1 MTARP
6 GRPGQ
11 PGRGD
16 EPHDESHNAH
26 ESHEDHDRHEGH
38 DRYEGLDGHEDH
50 ERYEGQ
56 YGHEDHDRYES
67 HDRYEGHERHE
78 GQDRQEG
85 YDGMDALMAAVL
97 DVPLS
102 DLSEEARADSAY
114 LAAHRSATADVALLR
129 EQLGV
134 LADVL
139 TEPVSERTQAP
150 APAPAAVPGRTQVPV
165 PAPVRRPRPRSR
177 VRPLGLR
184 LAGVAAAGA
193 LVLGGGWVV
202 VQIGQGVAGVE
213 SSKSADSAAG
223 SDEKADASAGDGSS
237 LLGDPGYLACAR
249 LVVEGDVTAVGR
261 VAGTT
266 RERVTVH
273 VTHAYRP
280 AAGSGPEVDFVLEED
295 MDPLLRE
302 GDHVLVA
309 LSKGS
314 TTPDVWAVGEPDIA
328 QEREALTRA
337 LPETEGVTC
346 D

>member
-1 MTARP
+1 
-6 GRPGQ
+6 
-11 PGRGD
+11 
-16 EPHDESHNAH
+16 
-26 ESHEDHDRHEGH
+26 
-38 DRYEGLDGHEDH
+38 
-50 ERYEGQ
+50 
-56 YGHEDHDRYES
+56 
-67 HDRYEGHERHE
+67 
-78 GQDRQEG
+78 
-85 YDGMDALMAAVL
+85 MDALMAAVL
-97 DVPLS
+97 DVPPS
-102 DLSEEARADSAY
+102 GLSEEARADSAY

-139 TEPVSERTQAP
+139 TEPVREPTPAP
-150 APAPAAVPGRTQVPV
+150 APAP
-165 PAPVRRPRPRSR
+165 VRQLRPPRR
-177 VRPLGLR
+177 VRPLALR
-184 LAGVAAAGA
+184 LVGVAAAGA

-202 VQIGQGVAGVE
+202 VQVGQGVAGSA
-213 SSKSADSAAG
+213 SSKSADSGAA
-223 SDEKADASAGDGSS
+223 SDEKADASAGDGAS

-249 LVVEGDVTAVGR
+249 LVVEGEVTDVRR

-266 RERVTVH
+266 RERVTLH

-280 AAGSGPEVDFVLEED
+280 AGSGPEVDFVMEAD

-328 QEREALTRA
+328 PEREALTRA

-346 D
+346 E

>member
-6 GRPGQ
+6 GH
-11 PGRGD
+11 GD
-16 EPHDESHNAH
+16 GYGPHDESRNDH
-26 ESHEDHDRHEGH
+26 ESRNDNDHEGR
-38 DRYEGLDGHEDH
+38 DGYESRDGYEGRDA
-50 ERYEGQ
+50 
-56 YGHEDHDRYES
+56 
-67 HDRYEGHERHE
+67 HE
-78 GQDRQEG
+78 GQDAYAGQDGSEG

-102 DLSEEARADSAY
+102 GLSAEARADSAY

-139 TEPVSERTQAP
+139 TEPARERTRV
-150 APAPAAVPGRTQVPV
+150 AA
-165 PAPVRRPRPRSR
+165 PAPVRQLRPPRR
-177 VRPLGLR
+177 TRPLALR

-202 VQIGQGVAGVE
+202 VQVGQGVAG
-213 SSKSADSAAG
+213 SASDKSADSGAA
-223 SDEKADASAGDGSS
+223 SDEKSEASAGAGSS

-266 RERVTVH
+266 RERVTLQ

-280 AAGSGPEVDFVLEED
+280 AGAGPEVDFVMEAD

-309 LSKGS
+309 FAKGAA
-314 TTPDVWAVGEPDIA
+314 TPDVWAVGESDISS
-328 QEREALTRA
+328 ERDALTRA

-346 D
+346 EQQGTP

>member
-6 GRPGQ
+6 GHGYEPH
-11 PGRGD
+11 D
-16 EPHDESHNAH
+16 EPHDEPHAGNRNEH
-26 ESHEDHDRHEGH
+26 GNRNERGNRNDHQSPGEFEG
-38 DRYEGLDGHEDH
+38 RDG
-50 ERYEGQ
+50 
-56 YGHEDHDRYES
+56 
-67 HDRYEGHERHE
+67 
-78 GQDRQEG
+78 QEG

-102 DLSEEARADSAY
+102 GLSEEARADSAY

-139 TEPVSERTQAP
+139 TEPLRERARIPQT
-150 APAPAAVPGRTQVPV
+150 
-165 PAPVRRPRPRSR
+165 APVRQSRPARR
-177 VRPLGLR
+177 VRPLALR

-223 SDEKADASAGDGSS
+223 SDEKADASAGDGAS

-249 LVVEGDVTAVGR
+249 LVVEGDVTAVDR

-266 RERVTVH
+266 RERVTLH

-280 AAGSGPEVDFVLEED
+280 AGSGPEVDFVMEAD
-295 MDPLLRE
+295 MDPLLRT

-309 LSKGS
+309 LPKGS
-314 TTPDVWAVGEPDIA
+314 ATPDVWAVGEADIA
-328 QEREALTRA
+328 SERAALDRA

-346 D
+346 E

>member
-6 GRPGQ
+6 GHGYEPH
-11 PGRGD
+11 D
-16 EPHDESHNAH
+16 EPHDENRN
-26 ESHEDHDRHEGH
+26 ERGNRNDHQTPGEFGGR
-38 DRYEGLDGHEDH
+38 DG
-50 ERYEGQ
+50 
-56 YGHEDHDRYES
+56 
-67 HDRYEGHERHE
+67 
-78 GQDRQEG
+78 QEG

-102 DLSEEARADSAY
+102 GLSEEARADSAY

-139 TEPVSERTQAP
+139 TEPVREP
-150 APAPAAVPGRTQVPV
+150 ARIPQT
-165 PAPVRRPRPRSR
+165 APVRQSRPARR
-177 VRPLGLR
+177 VRPLALR

-202 VQIGQGVAGVE
+202 VQIGQGVAGIE

-223 SDEKADASAGDGSS
+223 SDEKADASAGDGAS

-249 LVVEGDVTAVGR
+249 LVVEGDVTAVDR

-266 RERVTVH
+266 RERVTLH

-280 AAGSGPEVDFVLEED
+280 AGSGPEVDFVMEAD
-295 MDPLLRE
+295 MDPLLRT

-309 LSKGS
+309 LPKGS
-314 TTPDVWAVGEPDIA
+314 ATPDVWAVGEADIA
-328 QEREALTRA
+328 SERAALDRA

-346 D
+346 E

>member
-6 GRPGQ
+6 GPGY
-11 PGRGD
+11 G
-16 EPHDESHNAH
+16 PHDENPNDHDNRNDH
-26 ESHEDHDRHEGH
+26 ESHGAFEG
-38 DRYEGLDGHEDH
+38 RDG
-50 ERYEGQ
+50 
-56 YGHEDHDRYES
+56 
-67 HDRYEGHERHE
+67 
-78 GQDRQEG
+78 QEG

-102 DLSEEARADSAY
+102 GLSAEARADSAY

-139 TEPVSERTQAP
+139 AEPVRERARVAQT
-150 APAPAAVPGRTQVPV
+150 VPV
-165 PAPVRRPRPRSR
+165 RQPRPARR
-177 VRPLGLR
+177 ARPLALR

-193 LVLGGGWVV
+193 LVLGGGWMV
-202 VQIGQGVAGVE
+202 VQVGQGISGVDAD
-213 SSKSADSAAG
+213 KSAGSAAG
-223 SDEKADASAGDGSS
+223 SDEKADASAGDGGS

-249 LVVEGDVTAVGR
+249 LVVEGDVTAVER

-266 RERVTVH
+266 RERVTLR

-280 AAGSGPEVDFVLEED
+280 AGSGPEADFVMEAD
-295 MDPLLRE
+295 MDPLLRA

-314 TTPDVWAVGEPDIA
+314 ATPDVWAVGEADIA
-328 QEREALTRA
+328 PERAALDRA

-346 D
+346 E

>member
-6 GRPGQ
+6 GH
-11 PGRGD
+11 GD
-16 EPHDESHNAH
+16 EPHDESRDDHESRNDH
-26 ESHEDHDRHEGH
+26 ESHDAYDSHDA
-38 DRYEGLDGHEDH
+38 YEGRDG
-50 ERYEGQ
+50 
-56 YGHEDHDRYES
+56 
-67 HDRYEGHERHE
+67 
-78 GQDRQEG
+78 QEG

-102 DLSEEARADSAY
+102 GLSEEARADTAY

-139 TEPVSERTQAP
+139 TEPVRERTQAP
-150 APAPAAVPGRTQVPV
+150 ASAPAAVPGRTRASA
-165 PAPVRRPRPRSR
+165 PAPVRQLRPPRR

-202 VQIGQGVAGVE
+202 VQVGQGVAG
-213 SSKSADSAAG
+213 SASGKSADSGAA
-223 SDEKADASAGDGSS
+223 SDEKADASAGGGSS

-280 AAGSGPEVDFVLEED
+280 AAGSGPEVGFVLEED

-337 LPETEGVTC
+337 LPEAEGVTC
-346 D
+346 G

>member
-1 MTARP
+1 
-6 GRPGQ
+6 GRT
-11 PGRGD
+11 R
-16 EPHDESHNAH
+16 
-26 ESHEDHDRHEGH
+26 
-38 DRYEGLDGHEDH
+38 
-50 ERYEGQ
+50 
-56 YGHEDHDRYES
+56 
-67 HDRYEGHERHE
+67 
-78 GQDRQEG
+78 
-85 YDGMDALMAAVL
+85 
-97 DVPLS
+97 
-102 DLSEEARADSAY
+102 
-114 LAAHRSATADVALLR
+114 
-129 EQLGV
+129 
-134 LADVL
+134 
-139 TEPVSERTQAP
+139 AP
-150 APAPAAVPGRTQVPV
+150 A
-165 PAPVRRPRPRSR
+165 PAPVRRPRPPRR
-177 VRPLGLR
+177 GRPLALR

-261 VAGTT
+261 VAGTA

-328 QEREALTRA
+328 QERAALTRA

-346 D
+346 E